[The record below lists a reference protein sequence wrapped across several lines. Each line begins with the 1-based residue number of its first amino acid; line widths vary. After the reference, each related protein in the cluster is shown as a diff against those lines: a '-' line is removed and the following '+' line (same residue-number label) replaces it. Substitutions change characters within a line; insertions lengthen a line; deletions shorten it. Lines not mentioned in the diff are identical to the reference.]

1 MNGSKIRWLL
11 PDDEYIENQVSNIV
25 EFLPL
30 LQMVN
35 AVSYKAL
42 SYKVAHIELI
52 LDDEMY
58 ISVVLEGARNRI
70 IHKDKVK

>member
-11 PDDEYIENQVSNIV
+11 PDDEFIENQVSNIV

-30 LQMVN
+30 LQMVD
-35 AVSYKAL
+35 AVSYNAL

-58 ISVVLEGARNRI
+58 ISVVLEGVA
-70 IHKDKVK
+70 K

>member
-11 PDDEYIENQVSNIV
+11 PDEKYFENQVSNLM

-30 LQMVN
+30 LQKVDV
-35 AVSYKAL
+35 VSYKAL
-42 SYKVAHIELI
+42 SYKVAQIEMI

-58 ISVVLEGARNRI
+58 ISVVLEGA
-70 IHKDKVK
+70 VQ

>member
-11 PDDEYIENQVSNIV
+11 PDDKYIENQVSNIAG
-25 EFLPL
+25 FLPL

-35 AVSYKAL
+35 VVSYKAL
-42 SYKVAHIELI
+42 SYKVTHIELI

-58 ISVVLEGARNRI
+58 IAVVLEE
-70 IHKDKVK
+70 VV